1 MNLFLLHRCRAG
13 RSARLA
19 VIPLLAILVFS
30 PAVPVAAAPSPSPS
44 VTLLKN
50 GDYLDA
56 LVQGIRTAR
65 KSVLCSCYLFKTGT
79 GRGNQP
85 RRIADELIR
94 ARQRGVAVTVVLED
108 EGRRRDPLNGE
119 NHLTADLLRRGGVT
133 VRFDSPWV
141 TSHAKVVVID
151 NRHVYLGSHN
161 LTQSALTRNNELSLH
176 IDSPALAA
184 EITGYLGRL

>member
-1 MNLFLLHRCRAG
+1 LNLFPLHRRRAG
-13 RSARLA
+13 HSARLT
-19 VIPLLAILVFS
+19 VTILLAVLAFF
-30 PAVPVAAAPSPSPS
+30 PAIPASAAQPSRS

-65 KSVLCSCYLFKTGT
+65 QSVVCSCYLFKTGT

-108 EGRRRDPLNGE
+108 EGRRRDPLNAE
-119 NHLTADLLRRGGVT
+119 NHVTAALLRRGGVT

-176 IDSPALAA
+176 IDSPDLAA
-184 EITGYLGRL
+184 EITGYLDRL

>member
-1 MNLFLLHRCRAG
+1 MNLFPLHRRRAG
-13 RSARLA
+13 HSARLT
-19 VIPLLAILVFS
+19 VTILLAILAFS
-30 PAVPVAAAPSPSPS
+30 PAIPAAAAPPSRS

-56 LVQGIRTAR
+56 LVQGIGKAR
-65 KSVLCSCYLFKTGT
+65 QSVVCSCYLFKTGT

-108 EGRRRDPLNGE
+108 EGRRRDPLNAE
-119 NHLTADLLRRGGVT
+119 NHVTAALLRRGGVT

-176 IDSPALAA
+176 IDSPDLAA
-184 EITGYLGRL
+184 EITGYLDRL

>member
-1 MNLFLLHRCRAG
+1 M
-13 RSARLA
+13 
-19 VIPLLAILVFS
+19 
-30 PAVPVAAAPSPSPS
+30 
-44 VTLLKN
+44 
-50 GDYLDA
+50 
-56 LVQGIRTAR
+56 QGIRTAR

-161 LTQSALTRNNELSLH
+161 FTQSALTRNNELSLH